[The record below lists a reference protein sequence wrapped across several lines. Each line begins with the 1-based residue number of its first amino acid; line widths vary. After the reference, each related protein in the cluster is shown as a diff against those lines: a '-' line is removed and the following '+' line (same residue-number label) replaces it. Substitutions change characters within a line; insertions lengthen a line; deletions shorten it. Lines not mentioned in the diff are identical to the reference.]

1 MSKLKDL
8 YSESL
13 KISEPNNDW
22 VQEGDI
28 LFPCNGK
35 VSVTDNIAPGIYRVV
50 PSPNPMDNRIG
61 IRYVSSS
68 FDLGIKKIYKTGG
81 EDIQE
86 KIKTTWASKIF
97 QDKGTNLCTILSG
110 IKGTGKTITAKQLC
124 NHYVNEYPIFIIDSD
139 FEGNIVNFTQSIDFK
154 CILFI
159 DEAEK
164 TFREN
169 KVSLLKICD
178 GVLSKSP
185 KIVLMTM
192 NELAVDP
199 NILSRPGRVRYI
211 KEFGNLPEAT
221 CREVL
226 KDGLKDHSF
235 ENKIYEILSTLKNV
249 TIDIVQSIIEE
260 VNIYG
265 DLESVKKYMN
275 IDKVEVW
282 SEVLLVGS
290 GLKDDFIPAIKEL
303 GDMANDRSWGTRYIA
318 NLDLKNGEKW
328 PNCILDFFKYYKFEG
343 PHELQRKGHI
353 RSLSTDEIGYNSL
366 VPGSYISNFG
376 IIQEDL
382 GKGWYKVKLDFTN
395 GDGLGGDE
403 DNDRESEL
411 LSNLEEL
418 KSFDGSELQT
428 GDTVIAYIYNR
439 KPFTI
444 YRPGVF

>member
-8 YSESL
+8 YSKSL
-13 KISEPNNDW
+13 ETINTNDW

-35 VSVTDNIAPGIYRVV
+35 VSVTDTISPGIYRVV
-50 PSPNPMDNRIG
+50 SSPNPMDKRIG
-61 IRYVSSS
+61 IRYVSPS
-68 FDLGIKKIYKTGG
+68 FDLGIEKIYKTGG
-81 EDIQE
+81 EEIQE
-86 KIKTTWASKIF
+86 KIKTTWNNKIF
-97 QDKGTNLCTILSG
+97 QDKGTNLCTILTG

-124 NHYVNEYPIFIIDSD
+124 NHYVKEYPIFIIDSSFD
-139 FEGNIVNFTQSIDFK
+139 GGIVGFIQGIDFK

-164 TFREN
+164 TFAED

-211 KEFGNLPEAT
+211 KEFGNLPEST

-226 KDGLKDHSF
+226 RDGLIDHNF
-235 ENKIYEILSTLKNV
+235 ENEIYEILATLKNV

-282 SEVLLVGS
+282 SDVLLVSS
-290 GLKDDFIPAIKEL
+290 GLKDEFIPALKEL
-303 GDMANDRSWGTRYIA
+303 GDMANTRSWGTRYIY
-318 NLDLKNGEKW
+318 NVELKEGETW
-328 PNCILDFFKYYKFEG
+328 PTHILDFFNYYKIEG
-343 PHELQRKGHI
+343 PSELSRKGYVK
-353 RSLSTDEIGYNSL
+353 SLTTDEIGFKNFI
-366 VPGSYISNFG
+366 PGTHIPNLG

-382 GKGWYKVKLDFTN
+382 GKDWYKIKLDFT
-395 GDGLGGDE
+395 DGLSEGNNSE
-403 DNDRESEL
+403 ECSEL
-411 LSNLEEL
+411 LSHLEEL
-418 KSFDGSELQT
+418 KPFDGSELQT

-439 KPFTI
+439 KPFTV
-444 YRPGVF
+444 YRSGVL